1 MSSQFQKACFDL
13 PARMQEPTPFSL
25 RLPNVPS
32 QSMPPLMNHESE
44 SDASS
49 ISASQLFAGFRR
61 HFWIPFSLALF
72 GLVLGYSYHKK
83 QKPVYEA
90 TSVAEFGNEQGSITG
105 MDSLGGSNLRDEKA
119 INTLIQAAKS
129 REVMRRVVAEL
140 DLTKF
145 PALVG
150 GHAVTSTE
158 AKESAMSVVS
168 SMIRV
173 SLRKETRLIDFS
185 ASGSDPE
192 LVSSLSSQAVLSLV
206 AELEDQKNKA
216 LQGAVQALVA
226 EGQRLQEKLKKS
238 EIAMLEYK
246 RSNDAIS
253 LDERKDLVLSK
264 FKDLSTDLNRQANER
279 LILETHL
286 QACQSGDLSSDQLLI
301 LPTVANHPKISG
313 ILSQIGAQKASLAV
327 LAERYKPKH
336 PKFQSATAV
345 IGNLEEQLTSL
356 LADAIGL
363 LKSSCENAREVER
376 KLGEQLKKQE
386 AEVMDLEQLAV
397 QYNVLKREMGSDQ
410 AVYESVLSRIK
421 QVDVSKGMATPSIWI
436 QQLATVPN
444 EPITLNAQK
453 VLGSSAAGGF
463 MLGLAI
469 IGLLVKRDNSIRTME
484 DAREKLRHPILGT
497 IRNIR
502 PSALEAKEDAKASP
516 MESILLAH
524 KRVVEQMREFRIVAG
539 RMTRNQKAFYMVV
552 SSLPEE
558 GKTFVSTQFAVSLAS
573 QGLRTLLIDMDLR
586 RPSLAKTFG
595 LPTDG
600 LGISDLLSCKASLKD
615 VCIASG
621 IDNLAVILA
630 GRSLS
635 TPAELLA
642 TCGIERLRALAF
654 DAGFDRVVIDTAPI
668 IPISDSLVLGQ
679 LVDHVFMVVRCNR
692 TPAGIAQDAIQKL
705 NQAGIALSGI
715 ILNRQTQR
723 SRGYGYYYHNY
734 YENPKEV
741 IKSPSSTLDFP
752 PANHVPHSS
761 KRSAPL
767 NASRSSY

>member
-1 MSSQFQKACFDL
+1 
-13 PARMQEPTPFSL
+13 MQEPTPFSL
-25 RLPNVPS
+25 RLPSLPS
-32 QSMPPLMNHESE
+32 QPMPPLMNNESE
-44 SDASS
+44 NGASS
-49 ISASQLFAGFRR
+49 ISASQLIAGIRR
-61 HFWIPFSLALF
+61 HLWIPFSLALF
-72 GLVLGYSYHKK
+72 GLVLGYSYYKK

-90 TSVAEFGNEQGSITG
+90 TSVAEFGNDQSSITG

-119 INTLIQAAKS
+119 INTLIQQAKS
-129 REVMRRVVAEL
+129 HEVMRRVVAEL
-140 DLTKF
+140 DLTKY
-145 PALVG
+145 PAFTG
-150 GHAVTSTE
+150 GHAMNSTE
-158 AKESAMSVVS
+158 AKESAMRMVS
-168 SMIRV
+168 SMIRI

-192 LVSSLSSQAVLSLV
+192 LVSSLSSQAMLSLV
-206 AELEDQKNKA
+206 AELEDQKSKA
-216 LQGAVQALVA
+216 IQGAVQTLVA

-264 FKDLSTDLNRQANER
+264 FKELGTDLNRQANER

-301 LPTVANHPKISG
+301 LPTVANHPKVSG

-336 PKFQSATAV
+336 PKFQSAAAV
-345 IGNLEEQLTSL
+345 IANLEEQLKSL
-356 LADAIGL
+356 LADAVGL

-376 KLGEQLKKQE
+376 KLDEQLKKQE
-386 AEVMDLEQLAV
+386 SEVMNLEQLAV

-436 QQLATVPN
+436 QQLAMVPN
-444 EPITLNAQK
+444 EPTSLNAPK
-453 VLGSSAAGGF
+453 VFGTSAAGGF
-463 MLGLAI
+463 MLGLVI
-469 IGLLVKRDNSIRTME
+469 IGLLVKRDNSIRTVE

-497 IRNIR
+497 ITNIR
-502 PSALEAKEDAKASP
+502 PSALEASGEANASP
-516 MESILLAH
+516 LKSILLAH

-539 RMTRNQKAFYMVV
+539 RMTRNQKAFYMIV
-552 SSLPEE
+552 SAVPEE
-558 GKTFVSTQFAVSLAS
+558 GKTFVSTHFSVSLAS

-595 LPTDG
+595 LPTEC
-600 LGISDLLSCKASLKD
+600 LGVTDLLSDKASLKD

-621 IDNLAVILA
+621 IDNLTVITA
-630 GRSLS
+630 GQRVS

-642 TCGIERLRALAF
+642 TCGIERLRAMAF

-692 TPAGIAQDAIQKL
+692 TPSFVAQDAIQKL
-705 NQAGIALSGI
+705 NQGGIALSGI

-723 SRGYGYYYHNY
+723 SSGYYYNKYYSY
-734 YENPKEV
+734 YESPKEV
-741 IKSPSSTLDFP
+741 IK
-752 PANHVPHSS
+752 
-761 KRSAPL
+761 
-767 NASRSSY
+767 